1 MLMSCSMW
9 NHFTQRRI
17 ILCLFI
23 YLFIYFWPQQMVYL
37 ISVPWPGIE
46 PRPQQWKPRILTT
59 RPPGH
64 SLSFVLFGFW
74 MFGRCLQRWIACLD
88 YMSLLTR
95 KHKVLHNFFFWLL
108 HAVCGNLVPPSSKVK
123 SMISAVEGS
132 MESWPNQWKE
142 GTTREFPAQL

>member
-1 MLMSCSMW
+1 MTSIQWVGWRCW
-9 NHFTQRRI
+9 CHAVCGI
-17 ILCLFI
+17 ISHKEGLSFVFLFI
-23 YLFIYFWPQQMVYL
+23 YS